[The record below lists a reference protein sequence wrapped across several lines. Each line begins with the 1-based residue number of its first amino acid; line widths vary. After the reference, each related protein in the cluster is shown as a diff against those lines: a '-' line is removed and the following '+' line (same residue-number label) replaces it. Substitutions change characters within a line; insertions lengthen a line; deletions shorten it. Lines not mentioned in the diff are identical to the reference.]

1 MSNVNPSGEIP
12 VPVPDL
18 SGPARLVAPA
28 LIGCVLRV
36 GEVAVRIVEVEAYE
50 GPDDPASHA
59 WRGRTARNATMFG
72 PAGHLYVYQMHGHAC
87 CNVVCGPAGT
97 PHGILIRGGDVVAG
111 LEEAR
116 SRRPGVVDAHLARGP
131 GNLTRALGIT
141 RADDGASLLAAGRVR
156 LQPGSDV
163 VEVQA
168 GPRVNVSRAYDR
180 PWRFTAAGAAGV
192 SAFKAHPL
200 SRT

>member
-18 SGPARLVAPA
+18 SGSARLVAPA

-97 PHGILIRGGDVVAG
+97 P
-111 LEEAR
+111 
-116 SRRPGVVDAHLARGP
+116 S
-131 GNLTRALGIT
+131 
-141 RADDGASLLAAGRVR
+141 AS
-156 LQPGSDV
+156 
-163 VEVQA
+163 
-168 GPRVNVSRAYDR
+168 
-180 PWRFTAAGAAGV
+180 
-192 SAFKAHPL
+192 
-200 SRT
+200 